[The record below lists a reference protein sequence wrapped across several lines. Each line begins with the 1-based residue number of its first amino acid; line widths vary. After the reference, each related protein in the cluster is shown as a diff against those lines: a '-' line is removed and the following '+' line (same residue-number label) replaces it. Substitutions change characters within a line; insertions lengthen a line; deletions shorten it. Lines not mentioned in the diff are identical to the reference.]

1 MEILTEDF
9 TDVTLMEMMLEVLMG
24 MVDMEID
31 KVADFMVEME
41 VDKVGEMVVKI
52 PNEGFTG
59 VTLAIGD
66 TCENCIR
73 GANGGDEQRGRQGG
87 R

>member
-1 MEILTEDF
+1 MKDHIVGRLT
-9 TDVTLMEMMLEVLMG
+9 
-24 MVDMEID
+24 
-31 KVADFMVEME
+31 KME

-52 PNEGFTG
+52 PNEGFSG

-66 TCENCIR
+66 TCGNCIR